1 MNSLFAAHIE
11 LPDTA
16 VPPDPWDRSG
26 EIRLSL
32 DHVISRHKD
41 GSMASRLGDYSWIW
55 SAYHPR
61 GKHFML
67 HFLYWKKH
75 GVRIDGV
82 AETSITPDRVRRI
95 REIQHLMSLV
105 VYRHDG
111 RPLGCLSLR
120 TYAVALGRLAK
131 FAERQSLEILEV
143 LECPKKLS
151 AMMSSMNDREC
162 ADFVRC
168 LSFLYSLDPKK
179 DVGYEIAKPLR
190 YAEFLK
196 RASDYRGRSKQT
208 PPLPTRIYSMMITA
222 LSAELEE
229 MESIADRFELF
240 LKSAVHEYIRC
251 KTIAPDKEV
260 LIGPELIPQV
270 GMLDYMAHR
279 GYAINLTGLMSV
291 LKDIQIAC
299 KLMIHTFSGMRTEEC
314 LHLPYHC
321 LEVEQGRQGQ
331 KHYLIQGITTKL
343 DGSRRR
349 RTRWVTN
356 QEGARA
362 IRIAQRFSGIIYEVR
377 GVVPRKELSTMD
389 DTPLFVSLAQPP
401 WETGGNYSSSVFLP
415 PKSLAFSMASD
426 YLRERLRPCIEN
438 DDLDELED
446 IDPHRAWRSEL
457 EFQVGQPWTL
467 APHQLRRSLAL
478 YAQRSGLVT
487 LSSLRRQLQ
496 HITKEM
502 SLYYSAGSL
511 FARNFIEDDQ
521 GDFNKHIC
529 NEWRTTMAES
539 AGLAYLRDVLFSD
552 EALYGGAGN
561 FIEQAKKRGSVMSRD
576 ETMKRFKQGLLVY
589 KANPLGG
596 CTNPGVCDSDKKG
609 LSFLDVPCLA
619 QQCKHLI
626 AKESN
631 LMRVIPYQQQ
641 LVETLDPS
649 SVSYSM
655 EKRELDA
662 LIAAH
667 DAIQGR
673 SKEKC
678 NV

>member
-16 VPPDPWDRSG
+16 IPPDPWDRS
-26 EIRLSL
+26 ENIRLPL
-32 DHVISRHKD
+32 EHVISRHKD
-41 GSMASRLGDYSWIW
+41 GSEASRLDDFYWIW
-55 SAYHPR
+55 TAYHPR
-61 GKHFML
+61 GKHFIL

-75 GVRIDGV
+75 GVRISGV
-82 AETSITPDRVRRI
+82 PEASMTPDRIRRI
-95 REIQHLMSLV
+95 RDIQHLTSLMI
-105 VYRHDG
+105 YRRDV
-111 RPLGCLSLR
+111 RPLGCLTLR
-120 TYAVALGRLAK
+120 TYVVAFGRLAK
-131 FAERQSLEILEV
+131 FAERQSLEVPAI

-151 AMMSSMNDREC
+151 AFMSSMNDREC
-162 ADFVRC
+162 ADFVHC
-168 LSFLYSLDPKK
+168 LNFLYSLDWQA
-179 DVGYEIAKPLR
+179 DIGYEIAKPLR
-190 YAEFLK
+190 YGEFLK
-196 RASDYRGRSKQT
+196 RASEYQKRSKQT
-208 PPLPTRIYSMMITA
+208 APLPTRIYSKTITA
-222 LSAELEE
+222 LSSELEE
-229 MESIADRFELF
+229 MESIADRFELL
-240 LKSAVHEYIRC
+240 LKAAIHEFVRC
-251 KTIAPDKEV
+251 KTIAPERDV
-260 LIGPELIPQV
+260 LIGPELIPQF
-270 GMLDYMAHR
+270 GLLDYMTRR
-279 GYAINLTGLMSV
+279 GYAIRLSGLLAI
-291 LKDIQIAC
+291 LKDIQITC

-314 LHLPYHC
+314 LHLPFHC

-331 KHYLIQGITTKL
+331 KHYVIQGGTTKL
-343 DGSRRR
+343 EGSRRR

-377 GVVPRKELSTMD
+377 GAVPRKEQSAMD
-389 DTPLFVSLAQPP
+389 DTPLFVSLAQAP
-401 WETGGNYSSSVFLP
+401 WEGTENHSSTASSP
-415 PKSLAFSMASD
+415 PKSLAFSTASD
-426 YLRERLRPCIEN
+426 YLRARLRPRIES
-438 DDLDELED
+438 DDLDELEE
-446 IDPHRAWRSEL
+446 IDPHRAWRSES
-457 EFQVGQPWTL
+457 EFQVGQPWPL

-502 SLYYSAGSL
+502 SMYYSAGSL
-511 FARNFIEDDQ
+511 FARNFIEDEP

-529 NEWRTTMAES
+529 KEWRTTMAES

-552 EALYGGAGN
+552 EPLYGGAGN
-561 FIEQAKKRGSVMSRD
+561 FIEQAKKRGAVMSRD

-596 CTNPGVCDSDKKG
+596 CTNPGVCDSDRKG

-619 QQCKHLI
+619 EQCKHLI

-631 LMRVIPYQQQ
+631 LMRVIPYQKQ

-667 DAIQGR
+667 DAIQKQ